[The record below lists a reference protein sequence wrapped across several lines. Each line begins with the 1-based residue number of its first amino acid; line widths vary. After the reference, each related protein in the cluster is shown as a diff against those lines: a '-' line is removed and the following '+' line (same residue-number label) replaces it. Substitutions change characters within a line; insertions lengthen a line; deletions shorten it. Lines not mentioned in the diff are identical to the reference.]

1 MYMTEDVRYVEE
13 DCGMRFGI
21 TLPNAGLGD
30 DPTVLADLA
39 RDAEDAGWEGVF
51 VWDAG
56 VPARDIAVDPADR
69 ALAPV
74 IDPWI
79 GLALVAQATE
89 RVTLGPMIAPLAR
102 RRPWKV
108 AQESVTLDH
117 LSGGR
122 FVLPVGLGWTP
133 DPWFAKVGEPL
144 DIHVRAERL
153 DESLA
158 IIDALWRGDEVC
170 VAGTHFRVEG
180 LRLRPQP
187 VQRPRIPVWVVGGW
201 RSHRSLARA
210 ARWDGV
216 IPQRIR
222 SEEPLTADEVRE
234 LVGTVRAER
243 DDDRFDVVIEGL
255 LPEHDPDEA
264 TAYTRGLAAAGAT
277 WYLDGVWMY
286 MYETPGQPDAI
297 RRVIRKGPPK

>member
-1 MYMTEDVRYVEE
+1 
-13 DCGMRFGI
+13 MRFGI

-39 RDAEDAGWEGVF
+39 RDAEDAGWDGVF

-56 VPARDIAVDPADR
+56 VPDHDIAVDPADR

-133 DPWFAKVGEPL
+133 DPWFRCVGEPL
-144 DIHVRAERL
+144 DARARAERL
-153 DESLA
+153 DEALA
-158 IIDALWRGDEVC
+158 IIDGLWHGDDVSF
-170 VAGTHFRVEG
+170 AGRHFRVEG

-201 RSHRSLARA
+201 RSTRSLQRA

-216 IPQRIR
+216 IPQRVK
-222 SEEPLTADEVRE
+222 SEKPLTGDELRE
-234 LVGTVRAER
+234 LVALVVAQRGDEP
-243 DDDRFDVVIEGL
+243 FDVVIEEL
-255 LPEHDPDEA
+255 IPEHDPDA
-264 TAYTRGLAAAGAT
+264 AAASARAWAAAGAT
-277 WYLDGVWMY
+277 WLLDSAWIY
-286 MYETPGQPDAI
+286 MYETPGKPDAVRRRI
-297 RRVIRKGPPK
+297 RQGPPSR

>member
-1 MYMTEDVRYVEE
+1 
-13 DCGMRFGI
+13 MRFGV

-39 RDAEDAGWEGVF
+39 RDAEEAGWDGVF

-56 VPARDIAVDPADR
+56 VPDHEIAQQPDDP

-74 IDPWI
+74 IDPW
-79 GLALVAQATE
+79 LALALMAQATE
-89 RVTLGPMIAPLAR
+89 RVAIGPMIAPLAR

-122 FVLPVGLGWTP
+122 FVLPVGLGWAP
-133 DPWFAKVGEPL
+133 DAWFAKVGEPL
-144 DIHVRAERL
+144 DARTRAERL
-153 DESLA
+153 DEALA
-158 IIDALWRGDEVC
+158 IIDGLWRGDEVR
-170 VAGTHFRVEG
+170 ANGKHFPVDG
-180 LRLRPQP
+180 LRLRPLP

-201 RSHRSLARA
+201 RSRRSLARA

-216 IPQRIR
+216 IPQRIK
-222 SEEPLTADEVRE
+222 SEEPLTPEELRE
-234 LVGTVRAER
+234 LVAVVRSER
-243 DDDRFDVVIEGL
+243 DDDAFDVVIEGL
-255 LPEHDPDEA
+255 TPEHDPDESS
-264 TAYTRGLAAAGAT
+264 AYTRGLAAAGAT

-286 MYETPGQPDAI
+286 MYETPGSPDAI
-297 RRVIRKGPPK
+297 RRRIRKGPPR